1 MEDASYGLHGKT
13 VHGQVT
19 MVVINKH
26 GTGWLGPGPAG
37 KGDIEYEC
45 SQTRFKSSTEHR
57 VQSATGAQGS
67 NSDSRHFISDRK
79 LDLIQLV
86 IHTSVGPMFIYKETR

>member
-1 MEDASYGLHGKT
+1 LFLGSWTMEDASYGLHGKT

-26 GTGWLGPGPAG
+26 GQDGSDQDQPG
-37 KGDIEYEC
+37 KG
-45 SQTRFKSSTEHR
+45 TSSTSAARPDLNR
-57 VQSATGAQGS
+57 VQNTEYKVQQALRGQ
-67 NSDSRHFISDRK
+67 ILI